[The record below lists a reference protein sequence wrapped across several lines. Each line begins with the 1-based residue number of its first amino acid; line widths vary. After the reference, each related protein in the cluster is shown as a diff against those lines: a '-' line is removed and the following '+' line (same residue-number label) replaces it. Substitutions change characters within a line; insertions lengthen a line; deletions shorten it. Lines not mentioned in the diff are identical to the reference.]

1 MPEIPSIWTGDERA
15 REQRYREALQSMDC
29 KDWIKVI
36 KTLYLRKME
45 RVNDGKK
52 MTATDHHY
60 MELAENKLYQELGH
74 ALGIE
79 PKRMVEYITE
89 RIEGEKE

>member
-1 MPEIPSIWTGDERA
+1 
-15 REQRYREALQSMDC
+15 MDC